1 MEYVVGK
8 GGFSVSFYLP
18 CYSDTGN
25 AQYFLRKN
33 EEGALAYRQRT
44 IKEPWSEEKTLLHG
58 CKYFSVSPGKD
69 RILHVIAQD
78 SECYLL
84 YFLLEEDTVRKAPFL
99 VENAHGPFLTVFSSS
114 GNGYFISATGK
125 SKLTTATFSPD
136 GGWRQNSLSVETVSI
151 PFCLAADPMDG
162 IHMIIFDAGEGTLSY
177 ISCNSSFSSVGSS
190 LVLDTLSELQCPPA
204 LWLDPQQNLHLAWYN
219 RGHICY
225 KVKSAGGWPAGGWQ
239 PDRKFSIDEKPCLL
253 SFHSAEKNLS
263 LWAKHNENRVLIV
276 DIADSKKQIIRL
288 SDHEKQP
295 VRISD
300 RGQTRINLSN
310 PGMPGEWFF
319 TDKVAIYTAPPVDL
333 PPGEEDDNQL
343 LLHAQRLMDEK
354 KQLLD
359 ALSKKEASLAQYRQ
373 MLEMTQQNK
382 NKQSAVLSDQ
392 LTVLNDKVRVLREEV
407 GAKNKMLQT
416 KDELIREEQMRY
428 SELKKQLE
436 HSTALYED
444 SLKKVSSLQEQLRE
458 AEDKQR
464 NLCLKIKKVQ
474 EELAQKKNVWEAI
487 GGIFHKKTSD
497 KK

>member
-1 MEYVVGK
+1 M
-8 GGFSVSFYLP
+8 SFYLP
-18 CYSDTGN
+18 CYGDTGN
-25 AQYFLRKN
+25 AQFFLRRN
-33 EEGALAYRQRT
+33 EEGALVYSQRT
-44 IKEPWSEEKTLLHG
+44 VKEPWSEEKTLLHG
-58 CKYFSVSPGKD
+58 CKSFSVTPGKD

-78 SECYLL
+78 SDHYLL
-84 YFLLEEDTVRKAPFL
+84 YFLLEEDTVRKSSFL
-99 VENAHGPFLTVFSSS
+99 AENAQGPFLTVFSSS

-125 SKLTTATFSPD
+125 SELTTATFSPD

-151 PFCLAADPMDG
+151 PLCLAADHMDG
-162 IHMIIFDAGEGTLSY
+162 IHIIIFDAGEGALSY
-177 ISCNSSFSSVGSS
+177 ISCNSSFSAVGSS

-204 LWLDPQQNLHLAWYN
+204 LWLDPQQNIHIAWYD

-225 KVKSAGGWPAGGWQ
+225 KLKSARGWPAGGWQ
-239 PDRKFSIDEKPCLL
+239 PDRKFSLDEKPCLL
-253 SFHSAEKNLS
+253 SFHSADKNLS
-263 LWAKHNENRVLIV
+263 LWAKHSENKVLVV
-276 DIADSKKQIIRL
+276 DISGSKKQTIIL
-288 SDHEKQP
+288 SDHERQP

-310 PGMPGEWFF
+310 PGMPSEWFF
-319 TDKVAIYTAPPVDL
+319 TDEVTIYDAPPADL
-333 PPGEEDDNQL
+333 LPREEDDNQL
-343 LLHAQRLMDEK
+343 LLHAQRLMAEK

-392 LTVLNDKVRVLREEV
+392 LTVLNDKVRVLREEL
-407 GAKNKMLQT
+407 GAKNKMLHV
-416 KDELIREEQMRY
+416 KDEVIKEEQMRY

-444 SLKKVSSLQEQLRE
+444 SLKKVSALQEQLCE
-458 AEDKQR
+458 AEDRQH

-487 GGIFHKKTSD
+487 GDIFHKKTSD